1 MTPNLLNTLLPLGL
15 GMLVAVLLTILLAW
29 LILNGLLFL
38 MKSSIRS
45 KTGKLR
51 TLLGAPRR
59 RPSQ

>member
-1 MTPNLLNTLLPLGL
+1 MTPNLLHILAPLGL

-45 KTGKLR
+45 KTGKLH

-59 RPSQ
+59 RTYQ